1 MKLQEYLFLVAMFCL
16 SCTQPIKCQTKPKCP
31 EKCGDVTLEYPF
43 GTTPGCYHEEDPSF
57 KLTCN
62 ETSKLLSF
70 NGLDVVNISHSS
82 QISILVPPSFACYNS
97 QGILEKGAAYYNDR
111 LGNLTLSDN
120 NTLFAVGCD
129 TYAFVTTIGIR
140 KNSFGCIS
148 VCDDEPRVT
157 NRECNGE
164 GCCQNPVSAGSN
176 WYIVRPYRFINDTSV
191 RPYRSSCIYAFV
203 VEDGKFKFNDIEDAK
218 FKLNDKG
225 LVDYSYLQTTR
236 LPVVL
241 DWSIG
246 GETCGQ
252 VGNRSLCRGKS
263 TCSDSTVR
271 AGYICKCKPGY
282 FGNPY
287 LENGCTDIDECAST
301 THKHNCTDNSICK
314 NTNGGFL
321 CTCKTG
327 YHLDNSNKSCLLT
340 DNEKPDLGSTDYEW
354 AKIFLGTTIGFLCIL
369 LVVTCIQ
376 QRMKHRK
383 NAELRQHFFEQN
395 GGGMLRQRLSGAGPS
410 NVEVQIFTEEG
421 MKEAT
426 SDYDDSRILG
436 QGGQGTVYKGILP
449 DNSVVAIK
457 KARLG
462 DSNQVEQFINEVL
475 VLSQINHR
483 NVVKLL
489 GCCLETEVPLLV
501 YEFINSGT
509 LFDHLHGSLFDSSLT
524 WEHRLRIAVEI
535 AGTLAY
541 LHSSASIPIIHRDV
555 KTANILLDENL
566 TAKVADFGASRLIP
580 MDKEQLTTMVQGT
593 LGYLDPEYYNTGL
606 LNEKSDVYSFG
617 VVLMELL
624 TGQKALC
631 FDRPQ
636 YSKHLVSYFAS
647 ATKEKRLHE
656 VIDGQVMNEKNQKEI
671 HEAARIAVECTRVT
685 GEERP
690 KMKEVA
696 AELEGL
702 RATKTKHQWSDNYPE
717 PEETEHLLGLGILT
731 AQGETS
737 STGYDSIK
745 NVAILDI
752 EAGR

>member
-1 MKLQEYLFLVAMFCL
+1 MKIQSLFLMAIFSLAYTQLLNGQSL
-16 SCTQPIKCQTKPKCP
+16 SGCQTR
-31 EKCGDVTLEYPF
+31 CGNVSIDYPF
-43 GTTPGCYHEEDPSF
+43 GTSQGCYYAGDNSF

-62 ETSKLLSF
+62 ETNKLIF
-70 NGLDVVNISHSS
+70 GGNEVINITHSGELRV
-82 QISILVPPSFACYNS
+82 LVTRSYVCYNS
-97 QGILEKGAAYYNDR
+97 QGNQTGRSNRWTR
-111 LGNLTLSDN
+111 LGNLTFSDKN
-120 NTLFAVGCD
+120 RFTAVGCN
-129 TYAFVTTIGIR
+129 TYAFLNTNGVENYSVGCMSTC
-140 KNSFGCIS
+140 NS
-148 VCDDEPRVT
+148 PRET
-157 NRECNGE
+157 NGTCSGG
-164 GCCQNPVSAGSN
+164 GCCQTSLPRRNN
-176 WYIVRPYRFINDTSV
+176 YFRVRPYSFSNHTSV
-191 RPYRSSCIYAFV
+191 HSFNPCSYGFL
-203 VEDGKFKFNDIEDAK
+203 VEDGLFNFRSSED
-218 FKLNDKG
+218 LMN
-225 LVDYSYLQTTR
+225 LRNITR
-236 LPVVL
+236 FPVVL

-246 GETCGQ
+246 KHSCQQ
-252 VGNRSLCRGKS
+252 VGSANICGWNSECSNSVRG
-263 TCSDSTVR
+263 T
-271 AGYICKCKPGY
+271 GYICKCKEG
-282 FGNPY
+282 FDGNPY
-287 LENGCTDIDECAST
+287 LSNEKGCQDINECTTSST
-301 THKHNCTDNSICK
+301 VHKHNCSDSSTCV
-314 NTNGGFL
+314 NTMGHFL
-321 CTCKTG
+321 CTCPSAFNLNATS
-327 YHLDNSNKSCLLT
+327 NSCIRKGRPEYYGWT
-340 DNEKPDLGSTDYEW
+340 Q
-354 AKIFLGTTIGFLCIL
+354 IFLGTTIGFLVIL
-369 LVVTCIQ
+369 LVVSCVQ
-376 QRMKHRK
+376 QKMKHRK
-383 NAELRQHFFEQN
+383 NTELRKHFFEQN

-410 NVEVQIFTEEG
+410 NVEVKIFTEEG

-426 SDYDDSRILG
+426 NGYDESRILG

-462 DSNQVEQFINEVL
+462 DSSQVEQFINEVL

-624 TGQKALC
+624 SRQKALC

-636 YSKHLVSYFAS
+636 TSKHLVSYFAS
-647 ATKEKRLHE
+647 AMKEKRLHE
-656 VIDGQVMNEKNQKEI
+656 IIDGQVMNEDNQKAIQEV
-671 HEAARIAVECTRVT
+671 ARIAVECTRLM

-690 KMKEVA
+690 RMKEVA

-702 RATKTKHQWSDNYPE
+702 RGTKTKHKWSEQYPE
-717 PEETEHLLGLGILT
+717 PQEAEHVLGVEILS
-731 AQGETS
+731 AQGDTNAI
-737 STGYDSIK
+737 GYDSIM
-745 NVAILDI
+745 NVTRLHI
-752 EAGR
+752 EDGR